1 MWQSHKSH
9 KFLYIYLH
17 IPTHQCRNW
26 IYSNKYST
34 YISYYLKPSFQRQ
47 PTVWTLLLEIPFPYC
62 QRFSSPC
69 FQLSP
74 TAVDWAIFPFCCCCS
89 VSQSCLTLWD
99 SMAAAHQASRS
110 LTISWSLPKFM
121 FIALVMLSSYL
132 TLWHPL
138 LLLPSIFPSIRDFS
152 NESSVCKRWPNYWSF
167 SFSISPS
174 SEYSGFIFLDWF
186 DLLAVQ
192 GTFRNLL

>member
-1 MWQSHKSH
+1 MGKDICILMWQSHKSH

-17 IPTHQCRNW
+17 IPTHLCRNW

-47 PTVWTLLLEIPFPYC
+47 PTVWTQLLEIPFPYC

-99 SMAAAHQASRS
+99 SMDCSTS
-110 LTISWSLPKFM
+110 GLPVPHHLLEF
-121 FIALVMLSSYL
+121 AQVHVHCTGDAVQLS
-132 TLWHPL
+132 HPL
-138 LLLPSIFPSIRDFS
+138 TPS
-152 NESSVCKRWPNYWSF
+152 
-167 SFSISPS
+167 SPS
-174 SEYSGFIFLDWF
+174 AL
-186 DLLAVQ
+186 
-192 GTFRNLL
+192 NLSQH